1 MTVVAG
7 LSCPSPS
14 VDAASYL
21 PTFNNGEGGNAL
33 SLVVKHYYPKND
45 STAEVIDGASSNSA
59 VFEAS
64 VLPDTKYTFR
74 FFSPAPST
82 GLDSLY
88 SRFRVAG
95 YYRRPSVGITGVY
108 YTRTINSLTRVGNY
122 LYYTFTTDS
131 DTQYVSFFLVSSVDS
146 YDELM
151 NLMDSMNAELY
162 QELRISGTVEGEHIV
177 HSNLVTFYLGAEGGI
192 GTYYFSIYG
201 RPSDSET
208 WILLRDGLKAGQY
221 SFDFLDYIG
230 GYDFRIKVVDGRENV
245 ADSVIQVVFDG
256 GVVEISRG
264 DFDLTSSSNPV
275 DTSVLP
281 DIGDSLDNSAYT
293 STVKVFIESLI
304 PSSFYPFLLLGLT
317 FIFLGW
323 WLHK

>member
-1 MTVVAG
+1 MILVGV
-7 LSCPSPS
+7 LSCPSLS

-33 SLVVKHYYPKND
+33 SITVKHYYPKND
-45 STAEVIDGASSNSA
+45 DSAEVIDGSSSNSA
-59 VFEAS
+59 VFESS
-64 VLPDTKYTFR
+64 VLPNTKYTFR

-82 GLDSLY
+82 GLAPLY

-95 YYRRPSVGITGVY
+95 YYRRPSVGTTGTY
-108 YTRTINSLTRVGNY
+108 YTRTMNSLTRVGNY

-131 DTQYVSFFLVSSVDS
+131 DTQYVSFFLVSAVDS
-146 YDELM
+146 YDILM
-151 NLMDSMNAELY
+151 NTMDSLNAELY
-162 QELRISGTVEGEHIV
+162 QELRISGTVEGERVV
-177 HSNLVTFYLGAEGGI
+177 HSSYVTFYLGAEGGI

-201 RPSDSET
+201 RPSGSDS
-208 WILLRDGLKAGQY
+208 WILLREGLRSGEY
-221 SFDFLDYIG
+221 TFDFLDYVG
-230 GYDFRIKVVDGRENV
+230 SYDFRVKVVDGRENV

-275 DTSVLP
+275 EISAFP

-293 STVKVFIESLI
+293 STVKLFVESLI

>member
-1 MTVVAG
+1 MTVVVG

-33 SLVVKHYYPKND
+33 SIAVKHYYPKND
-45 STAEVIDGASSNSA
+45 DTAEVIDGSSTNSA

-64 VLPDTKYTFR
+64 VLPNTRYTFR

-82 GLDSLY
+82 GLTALY

-95 YYRRPSVGITGVY
+95 YYRRPSVGTTGTY
-108 YTRTINSLTRVGNY
+108 YTRTVNSLTRVGNY

-131 DTQYVSFFLVSSVDS
+131 STQYVSFFLVSAVDS
-146 YDELM
+146 YDALM
-151 NLMDSMNAELY
+151 NSMDSLNAELY
-162 QELRISGTVEGEHIV
+162 QELQISGTVEGERIV
-177 HSNLVTFYLGAEGGI
+177 HSSIVTFYLGAEGGI
-192 GTYYFSIYG
+192 GRYFFSIYG
-201 RPSDSET
+201 RPSDSDS
-208 WILLRDGLKAGQY
+208 WILLRDGLSAGEY
-221 SFDFLDYIG
+221 TFDFLDYVG
-230 GYDFRIKVVDGRENV
+230 SYDFRVKVVDERDNV
-245 ADSVIQVVFDG
+245 SDSYLVVTFDG

-264 DFDLTSSSNPV
+264 EFDLTSYPV
-275 DTSVLP
+275 DTSALP
-281 DIGDSLDNSAYT
+281 DIGDSLNNSAYT
-293 STVKVFIESLI
+293 STVKVFVESLI

>member
-7 LSCPSPS
+7 LSCPSLS

-33 SLVVKHYYPKND
+33 ALAVKHYYPKND
-45 STAEVIDGASSNSA
+45 DTAEVIDGTSTHSA
-59 VFEAS
+59 VFESS
-64 VLPDTKYTFR
+64 VLPNTKYTFR

-82 GLDSLY
+82 GLDPLY

-95 YYRRPSVGITGVY
+95 YYRRPSVGTTGTY
-108 YTRTINSLTRVGNY
+108 YTRTMNSLTRVGNY

-131 DTQYVSFFLVSSVDS
+131 DTQYVSFFLVSAVES
-146 YDELM
+146 YDILM
-151 NLMDSMNAELY
+151 NTMDSLNAELY

-201 RPSDSET
+201 RPSDSVDD
-208 WILLRDGLKAGQY
+208 WILLRDGLSAGEY
-221 SFDFLDYIG
+221 TFDFLDYVG
-230 GYDFRIKVVDGRENV
+230 SYDFRVKVVDERDNV
-245 ADSVIQVVFDG
+245 SDSYLVVTFDG

-264 DFDLTSSSNPV
+264 EFDLTSSQPDISA
-275 DTSVLP
+275 LP
-281 DIGDSLDNSAYT
+281 DIGDSLNNSAYT
-293 STVKVFIESLI
+293 STVKTFVENLI